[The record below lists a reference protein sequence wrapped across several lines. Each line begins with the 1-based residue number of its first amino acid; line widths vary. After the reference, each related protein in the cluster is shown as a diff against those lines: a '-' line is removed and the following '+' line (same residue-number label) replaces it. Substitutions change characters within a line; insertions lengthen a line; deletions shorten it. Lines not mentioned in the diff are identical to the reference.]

1 MPLLLAGDDVEEVL
15 RIFDITRRFAGTRS
29 YLAVPLQTGDEIVG
43 AMALADE
50 HSARAFGLD
59 DQRVLTT
66 IGAQVA
72 VSIQNS
78 RLFERNR
85 RTNLELE
92 RRVQERTE
100 ELRRER
106 DRLNAL
112 VRITASLTASLD
124 IEQVLNRA
132 LEMIVGA
139 IGAEMGVILGVDSV
153 SENLMYRATYGIEG
167 MSQPDRMMT
176 FTQNEGLAG
185 WVVQSQQSIIV
196 SDVQDDPRWLRRTE
210 QDDEPRSA
218 IASLLEANED
228 ILGVIMLYHRQ
239 PDHFNDDHL
248 RLVSA
253 SAGQIATA
261 MNNADLYG
269 LIREQA
275 ERLGLMVRRE
285 QVEATKNLAIVDSIG
300 DGVMV
305 TDQSG
310 EIVQFNSAAERVLA
324 MTRRDVIGKHIND
337 LGGLYAASGGDVWMN
352 TLQGWMDDPTKHRA
366 GDVFQERLVLDNN
379 RVVSVVLSPVGMG
392 DQFLGTVSIFR
403 DITRE
408 TEIDRMK
415 SDFVANVSHELR
427 TPMTSIKGYADLLLM
442 GGAGQVSEQQR
453 GFLTIVKS
461 NADRLSA
468 LVNDLL
474 DISRI
479 DKGTVKLSMQLLNL
493 GDVIETGLS
502 HLNERI
508 ANEHK
513 DITIGTEVAPV
524 LPLVNADFDKL
535 VQILNNLLDN
545 AFNYTY
551 PGGSVTVGARA
562 EDNSVVL
569 SVKDTGV
576 GIPSENRERIFE
588 RFFRDETNE
597 LVMAT
602 SGTGLGLAIVRDY
615 VKMHQGDIWFESEV
629 SQDEQG
635 GGTTFFVRLPAV
647 MNEPAS
653 QPTV

>member
-1 MPLLLAGDDVEEVL
+1 
-15 RIFDITRRFAGTRS
+15 
-29 YLAVPLQTGDEIVG
+29 
-43 AMALADE
+43 
-50 HSARAFGLD
+50 
-59 DQRVLTT
+59 VLTT

-72 VSIQNS
+72 VSIQNAH
-78 RLFERNR
+78 LFERNR

-92 RRVQERTE
+92 QRVQERTE

-106 DRLNAL
+106 DRLNTL
-112 VRITASLTASLD
+112 VRITGSLTASLD

-132 LEMIVGA
+132 LEMIAGA

-153 SENLMYRATYGIEG
+153 SENLMYRATFGIEG
-167 MSQPDRMMT
+167 LSQPDRMMT

-185 WVVQSQQSIIV
+185 WVVQSQQSVIV
-196 SDVQDDPRWLRRTE
+196 PDVQQDARWLRRSE
-210 QDDEPRSA
+210 LDDEPRSA

-239 PDHFNDDHL
+239 PNRFNDDHL
-248 RLVSA
+248 RLVTA

-285 QVEATKNLAIVDSIG
+285 QVEATKNLAIVESIG

-310 EIVQFNSAAERVLA
+310 EIVQFNTAAERVLA
-324 MTRRDVIGKHIND
+324 MTRKDVVGKHITD
-337 LGGLYAASGGDVWMN
+337 LGGLYAASGGDAWIN
-352 TLQGWMDDPTKHRA
+352 TLQGWMDDPTSHHA
-366 GDVFQERLVLDNN
+366 GDVYQERLVLDNN
-379 RVVSVVLSPVGMG
+379 HVVSVVLSPVGMG

-442 GGAGQVSEQQR
+442 GGAGQVSDQQR
-453 GFLTIVKS
+453 GFLSIVKT

-479 DKGTVKLSMQLLNL
+479 DKGTVKLTMELLNVA
-493 GDVIETGLS
+493 DVIDTGLA
-502 HLNERI
+502 HVNGRA
-508 ANEHK
+508 ANENK
-513 DITIGTEVAPV
+513 DITISSDIAPN

-545 AFNYTY
+545 AFNYTHS
-551 PGGSVTVGARA
+551 GGSITVGAHT
-562 EDNSVVL
+562 EGDSVVV

-576 GIPSENRERIFE
+576 GISSESRERIFE
-588 RFFRDETNE
+588 RFFRDESNE
-597 LVMAT
+597 LVLAT

-615 VKMHQGDIWFESEV
+615 VKMHQGDIWFESDV
-629 SQDEQG
+629 AHDG
-635 GGTTFFVRLPAV
+635 HDGGTTFYVRLPSA
-647 MNEPAS
+647 MNASVPQSTIETTQEPKRE
-653 QPTV
+653 